1 MASDSSSNDSKAEG
15 QDKKIVKPHERQ
27 KSSYP
32 ADLFQQNIET
42 DQQPPITIVVQ
53 GSKQSGK
60 STVIRSLVKHFTKQK
75 INKIKGITFMQGPIT
90 MRINKHQRITLIE
103 APNDLAS
110 LLDLSKIADLVL
122 FTIDASIG
130 FELETFEFISVLKQS
145 GFNFIL
151 IIMVIVIL

>member
-1 MASDSSSNDSKAEG
+1 M
-15 QDKKIVKPHERQ
+15 
-27 KSSYP
+27 
-32 ADLFQQNIET
+32 
-42 DQQPPITIVVQ
+42 
-53 GSKQSGK
+53 
-60 STVIRSLVKHFTKQK
+60 
-75 INKIKGITFMQGPIT
+75 
-90 MRINKHQRITLIE
+90 
-103 APNDLAS
+103 AS